1 MAFWEFLIQQEGDRS
16 WLPLESP
23 DVEVLEGR
31 YRVVARSSRVNTP
44 VEISII
50 QTITTEHPPRRR
62 VQKRMGQTNPD
73 GLLVVL
79 PFTRLEPGAWELRC
93 VGDLMSD
100 LVGEGWGYGVK
111 LQVLSHEME
120 ADGDDDLLPADWQ
133 SRIAVTDQVA
143 EQPPDRTAEPLE
155 PETPPEAQSFAQSFP
170 EQEDLGDR
178 PLASPPIE
186 PAITEPVIEPVIEPA
201 ITEPAITEPAVTE
214 PVSAADDFL
223 AALEAIETEPAEASE
238 SGATVADAEA
248 EDIPD
253 AGVAAGAEVSD
264 RPTEP
269 SELDPAL
276 TAAILSPADLP
287 PLRLVLQPDHY
298 AARWGS
304 TLRITGQV
312 VAATP
317 DWAGGSRPE
326 LPALSLDLT
335 LRDPQNGEPLVQ
347 VRHHLPD
354 GTLPC
359 PIDCAIDIPDV
370 DTTRLMLGE
379 ATLSAPQGE
388 QQEPFLLAAQSFT
401 VTAAL
406 DDLLE
411 AIANDFPGDLTS
423 PFVDEEDLDLSLL
436 NLVDGTPAS
445 AAPLPEVRP
454 AGDQVLPPQIF
465 QPAASADAP
474 TAKPVELPPWG
485 NPLPGFENGMS
496 LWQLAAAVSAGQT
509 PVTRLDSSAP
519 PPDPSQSDET
529 QSTAD
534 QAEGEL
540 THRLLPDDQA
550 AWVEEV
556 ANFADSDAATP
567 ESPPPPLAAADD
579 ADLSIYLTHV
589 NRASRSKPPVETP
602 PDEPRAAVREV
613 SPAAADPLE
622 AGSSETANLEATVSE
637 PQPDQTQ
644 PTPAIADSADTPLE
658 WNHEAFSLG
667 QPAPLPNGTPRFLS
681 PEDRAFQAL
690 NLQRRFLSRLTALA
704 TDREL
709 GTLMQPGSPP
719 LGRDL
724 DLTTDEIVVE
734 DAPLPPPQRSSLY
747 RPEHAPEPPPVVLPA
762 EEPVPSPVMDV
773 PQGELTSGQRIEI
786 GIALPDLEPR
796 FYIKLWLRDRQSR
809 TILDGPRWVMNFAP
823 DGQGYQIAYT
833 QVTVPFGC
841 VETQFEAIAV
851 EMSTQRESR
860 KVVQSRRVVPPD
872 LPQLDLNDLGI

>member
-111 LQVLSHEME
+111 LQVLSHEMD
-120 ADGDDDLLPADWQ
+120 ADGDDDLLPEDWQ

-155 PETPPEAQSFAQSFP
+155 PETLPEAQSFAQSFP
-170 EQEDLGDR
+170 DPEEMGDR
-178 PLASPPIE
+178 PLALPPIE
-186 PAITEPVIEPVIEPA
+186 PATAEPA
-201 ITEPAITEPAVTE
+201 TTEPATTE
-214 PVSAADDFL
+214 PVSATDDFL
-223 AALEAIETEPAEASE
+223 AALEAIETESAEASE
-238 SGATVADAEA
+238 SGAKVAAASEA
-248 EDIPD
+248 EGLANA
-253 AGVAAGAEVSD
+253 AGAAGAEVSH

-269 SELDPAL
+269 SELDPAAA
-276 TAAILSPADLP
+276 AAILSPADLP

-298 AARWGS
+298 AAQWGS

-312 VAATP
+312 VAANH
-317 DWAGGSRPE
+317 E
-326 LPALSLDLT
+326 LAQDSTQGVPALYLDLA
-335 LRDPQNGEPLVQ
+335 LRDPQSGEPLAQ
-347 VRHHLPD
+347 VRHHLPG

-359 PIDCAIDIPDV
+359 VVDCAIDIPDV

-388 QQEPFLLAAQSFT
+388 PQEPFLLAAQSFT

-436 NLVDGTPAS
+436 NLVDGPPAS
-445 AAPLPEVRP
+445 AAPLPEIRP

-465 QPAASADAP
+465 QPAAAADAP
-474 TAKPVELPPWG
+474 TAKPVELPPRG

-496 LWQLAAAVSAGQT
+496 LWQLAAAVSTGQT

-519 PPDPSQSDET
+519 PPDPSHTDESP
-529 QSTAD
+529 STAD
-534 QAEGEL
+534 QTEGEL

-550 AWVEEV
+550 AWVEEI

-589 NRASRSKPPVETP
+589 NRASRSKPPVEIP

-613 SPAAADPLE
+613 SPAEADPLE
-622 AGSSETANLEATVSE
+622 AGSSETANLEAAGLE